1 MDTAP
6 ASATTNG
13 YQVYLIYQKEVY
25 NCDHSF
31 LQSMMDWLY
40 SSVDSPYKFRFRN
53 KAFINI
59 NHQGI
64 QIQKDNILA
73 SLTLSGETSGGPRE
87 LSNWKSINF
96 NLKHLKEIY
105 VDKRHKDTCVLVSKV
120 SSSSSTPPANNYVWK
135 ASNPSNYQSFRSPY
149 SLNSAYKK
157 AYLLT
162 IIKFKEGPSRLLQ
175 SIQSLDNI
183 LADYNK
189 KDLNKN
195 QHAQKKQSS
204 NEKEM
209 STSMDATSNVDRPSM
224 QQYFSDYFSKQVQE
238 QHRTLPNYFGNSQS
252 SNSASFIYNSGGHN
266 SLKSKQ
272 VLTNSGT
279 PNSFSYHHHHQRRL
293 SVDSSQPPQ
302 HIASLSSLHFMN
314 NSSNL
319 SLDNYGQA
327 HQNGLSINRSGTIS
341 RQSSSNDVRPL
352 YAHLGGV
359 GAGAVGNGGGG
370 GGGHRF
376 FMPNNSASTF
386 VNLNNNSLSQFYTDQ
401 MHQHHFLNHPQ
412 YHQYSHGHHHHHHP
426 HYATLSKS
434 SASSVPAS
442 PTPVHHQKFNK
453 SNWLNGFANV
463 AGTHSR
469 SSSKSSQ
476 INNGSV
482 ISTAPVTSH
491 HRNDV
496 NTSNENLSEIGYQQ
510 YKKKLSARIRSSGV
524 SLATSTSSLKNSA
537 KFYSTSNHNNNNKT
551 PIANTNL
558 NLHQTNAFNT
568 QANIM
573 NSIQSTNGSKQLS
586 ISRGSFNKKQ
596 DSSASSLSITQK
608 NQKDSSCL
616 SIRNHRLNQNMLH
629 YPINQNSASQQKT
642 NDMQS
647 INQDDQLNW
656 TRKIKNRYV
665 MPIVTFSQFF

>member
-1 MDTAP
+1 MDTAS
-6 ASATTNG
+6 ASAATNG
-13 YQVYLIYQKEVY
+13 YNVYLIYQKEVY

-64 QIQKDNILA
+64 QIQKDNLLA
-73 SLTLSGETSGGPRE
+73 SLTLSGETGGGPRE

-120 SSSSSTPPANNYVWK
+120 SSSSSTPPTNNYVWK

-157 AYLLT
+157 SYLLT

-195 QHAQKKQSS
+195 QHVQKAMNVKQSS
-204 NEKEM
+204 NENEM
-209 STSMDATSNVDRPSM
+209 STSLDATSNVDRPSM

-279 PNSFSYHHHHQRRL
+279 PNSFSYHHQRRL

-302 HIASLSSLHFMN
+302 HIASLTSLHFMN

-319 SLDNYGQA
+319 SLDNYGQT
-327 HQNGLSINRSGTIS
+327 HQNGISINRSGTIS

-359 GAGAVGNGGGG
+359 GAGAVGNGG
-370 GGGHRF
+370 HRF
-376 FMPNNSASTF
+376 FMQNNSASTF
-386 VNLNNNSLSQFYTDQ
+386 VNLNNNSLSQFYSDQ
-401 MHQHHFLNHPQ
+401 MHQHNFLNHPQ
-412 YHQYSHGHHHHHHP
+412 YHQYLHGHHNHHHP

-442 PTPVHHQKFNK
+442 PTPAHHQKFSK

-463 AGTHSR
+463 ARTHSR

-482 ISTAPVTSH
+482 ISTTPVTNH

-524 SLATSTSSLKNSA
+524 PLATSTSSLKSA
-537 KFYSTSNHNNNNKT
+537 EKFYSTSNHNNKT
-551 PIANTNL
+551 PKGNSNL

-568 QANIM
+568 QANTM
-573 NSIQSTNGSKQLS
+573 NSNQSTNGSNQLT
-586 ISRGSFNKKQ
+586 IGKGSFNKKQ
-596 DSSASSLSITQK
+596 DSSASSLPITHK
-608 NQKDSSCL
+608 NQNDTSCL

-629 YPINQNSASQQKT
+629 YPIYQNSPTQQKT
-642 NDMQS
+642 NDKQLT
-647 INQDDQLNW
+647 NQDDELNW
-656 TRKIKNRYV
+656 ARKTKNRYV
-665 MPIVTFSQFF
+665 MPTVKFIRFSWRDF